1 MAITDIPNNIKC
13 RSCGK
18 SFKDLCIH
26 LGMSP
31 RCRAVYSAGA
41 PTCAEPEPEWE
52 PAHQEQIASELERH
66 YRAVVCHEVFSDVA
80 DLYWNEHMTGT
91 QMEKIRT
98 NVSKWIAVGLR
109 ELTAE
114 VTETYGK
121 AGVGALEFVQK
132 RLDPFAG
139 LRTEKQVK
147 TYAESVLPMPAML
160 ENKFSGGD
168 GLQSSFNVLAVDW
181 LVLLMKEDEAV
192 RDQILAKSEHW
203 KSGACSKPNFPI
215 DHIDKGSAFRSTSF
229 AKPDPD
235 QPGQPR
241 KVKIALQ
248 IGYDDVQGTKNALS
262 PHAPLQLLS
271 GFYVSIAN
279 LETPFRFE
287 HRNMCPIMMC
297 KESVLKAF
305 DPVRV
310 LSGAAALPT
319 SLPAAFPTAF
329 PAAHPA

>member
-1 MAITDIPNNIKC
+1 
-13 RSCGK
+13 
-18 SFKDLCIH
+18 
-26 LGMSP
+26 MSP
-31 RCRAVYSAGA
+31 LS
-41 PTCAEPEPEWE
+41 PE
-52 PAHQEQIASELERH
+52 QVSGELERM
-66 YRAVVCHEVFSDVA
+66 YRAIVCHEVFADVA
-80 DLYWNEHMTGT
+80 DLHWNEHLTGT
-91 QMEKIRT
+91 QMDKIRT
-98 NVSKWIAVGLR
+98 AVSRWIAVGLQ
-109 ELTAE
+109 ELSCE
-114 VTETYGK
+114 VSNMYGST
-121 AGVGALEFVQK
+121 GADTLAFVQE

-147 TYAESVLPMPAML
+147 AYAESVLPMPSMI
-160 ENKFSGGD
+160 ENKFDGGD
-168 GLQSSFNVLAVDW
+168 GRQSSFNIFIVDW
-181 LVLLMKEDEAV
+181 LTLLMKEDEEV
-192 RDQILAKSEHW
+192 RAQILAKSEEW
-203 KSGACSKPNFPI
+203 KSGKCSEPQQLL

-235 QPGQPR
+235 QPGEPR

-279 LETPFRFE
+279 LDTPFRFE

-310 LSGAAALPT
+310 VSGAAALPA
-319 SLPAAFPTAF
+319 SLPAAFPAALPAVL
-329 PAAHPA
+329 PAAHHAAHHAASH